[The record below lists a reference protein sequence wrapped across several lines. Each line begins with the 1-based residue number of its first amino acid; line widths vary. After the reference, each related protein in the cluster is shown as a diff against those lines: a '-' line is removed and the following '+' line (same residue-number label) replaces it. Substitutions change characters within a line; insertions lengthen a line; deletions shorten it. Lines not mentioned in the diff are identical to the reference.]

1 MLPHP
6 GWRRGKGRVH
16 AATSPNFFGYVM
28 LGGCALAYAL
38 TRLVQEANPEWR
50 LISWALA
57 LEVISITLIVTRFA
71 LGTRRFAQVAFA
83 ICFFL
88 VAVPWPTGIETPL
101 IRLLTTANTD
111 CTVDLLGVFGIPA
124 VRHGNIIEIS
134 AGMVGVDDAC
144 SGIRSFQATL
154 MIALFLS
161 ELYALTAKRR
171 ALCVFAGVVLA
182 FIFNVVR
189 TIILVSVASVKGT
202 GAVSSWHDPAGIT
215 ILVACF
221 LCLWVVAVVLNR
233 RSNKVTAEEM
243 NRGPQPALRSWLA
256 ASGSEALWR
265 AHEAWKCALLL
276 LGWFLVVEI
285 GTECW
290 YRSHEW
296 GLPKATAWHLVLPRQ
311 ASNFR
316 ELAFSEK
323 VKQLLRYDEGL
334 NGSWQTDNGTHW
346 QAIFLRW
353 NPGRIAVHL
362 AKSHTPEVCLTAA
375 GRQLESRSELSV
387 ISVHGVELPFLSYV
401 TKDEM
406 GPLHV
411 FYCLWEDRAGP
422 HAFGTTELTY
432 ANRLAPVLAGQR
444 NCGQRSLEIAI
455 AGIPD
460 LGDAQAALA
469 RELEKIIELT
479 APR

>member
-1 MLPHP
+1 
-6 GWRRGKGRVH
+6 
-16 AATSPNFFGYVM
+16 
-28 LGGCALAYAL
+28 
-38 TRLVQEANPEWR
+38 
-50 LISWALA
+50 
-57 LEVISITLIVTRFA
+57 
-71 LGTRRFAQVAFA
+71 
-83 ICFFL
+83 
-88 VAVPWPTGIETPL
+88 
-101 IRLLTTANTD
+101 
-111 CTVDLLGVFGIPA
+111 
-124 VRHGNIIEIS
+124 
-134 AGMVGVDDAC
+134 
-144 SGIRSFQATL
+144 
-154 MIALFLS
+154 
-161 ELYALTAKRR
+161 
-171 ALCVFAGVVLA
+171 
-182 FIFNVVR
+182 
-189 TIILVSVASVKGT
+189 
-202 GAVSSWHDPAGIT
+202 

-334 NGSWQTDNGTHW
+334 NGSWQTADGMHW

-455 AGIPD
+455 AGIND